1 MGLPSEPV
9 TLTVEQVGE
18 LNKKLSTM
26 RHDLNNNLSL
36 IIAAIDLI
44 KHKPETAVRMMKTL
58 SEQPAK
64 ITETINKFTQEFEKT
79 FGITRSQQL

>member
-1 MGLPSEPV
+1 LS
-9 TLTVEQVGE
+9 VEQLTE

-36 IIAAIDLI
+36 IIAAVDLI
-44 KHKPETAVRMMKTL
+44 KHKPQTTERMMKTL

-64 ITETINKFTQEFEKT
+64 ITETINRFSQEFEKAL
-79 FGITRSQQL
+79 GITR